1 MSLRKLQMRVKAYE
15 SRDSLRARKKILVF
29 TGSNAENLNAA
40 SVIEEEQKL
49 AKLQGSELTVV
60 RVRWQS

>member
-15 SRDSLRARKKILVF
+15 SRSSLRAHKKIVVF
-29 TGSNAENLNAA
+29 AGSNAENLNVA